1 MLRIK
6 LIQLKKLR
14 TKLTYGI
21 KDRDQLCSLPIT
33 IYPLLV
39 WFNHNL
45 VNKLSIL
52 TFDPLKFGL
61 NQKKKK
67 FFSIPSKLID
77 FAYFFFGK

>member
-6 LIQLKKLR
+6 LIQLKKLM
-14 TKLTYGI
+14 TKSTYGI

-39 WFNHNL
+39 WLNHNL

-61 NQKKKK
+61 KKKK
-67 FFSIPSKLID
+67 KILVFLPN
-77 FAYFFFGK
+77 